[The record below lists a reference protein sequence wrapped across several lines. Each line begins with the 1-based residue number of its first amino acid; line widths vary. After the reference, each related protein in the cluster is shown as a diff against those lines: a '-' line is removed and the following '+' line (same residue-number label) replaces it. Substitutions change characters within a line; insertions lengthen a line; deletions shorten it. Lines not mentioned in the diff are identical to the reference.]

1 MCAPH
6 PIQPLG
12 AEEYVPPNPRNAA
25 REMRRARARLNELAR
40 CIADFCE
47 DPPNGTNRIPP
58 ASIIAEYARA
68 KHDARRA
75 ELRLRAV
82 RRATSN
88 KKEAV

>member
-6 PIQPLG
+6 PIKPIG

-25 REMRRARARLNELAR
+25 REWRRVKAKRNALAIS
-40 CIADFCE
+40 IADKYSCGE
-47 DPPNGTNRIPP
+47 TPPEWMCQEFIRTKQ
-58 ASIIAEYARA
+58 E
-68 KHDARRA
+68 ARRA

-82 RRATSN
+82 RKATSN